1 MRFVTLLNV
10 QFIAIVSARALN
22 QCQVITN
29 ERMTSYRT
37 QPEILLPRVFVRTY
51 DDVIHLVY
59 VV

>member
-1 MRFVTLLNV
+1 MPLFNV
-10 QFIAIVSARALN
+10 QFIAIVYSRAMNL
-22 QCQVITN
+22 CQVITN

-37 QPEILLPRVFVRTY
+37 QPVILFTRVFVRTY

>member
-10 QFIAIVSARALN
+10 QFIAIVSARAMN

-37 QPEILLPRVFVRTY
+37 QPVILFTRVFVRTY
-51 DDVIHLVY
+51 DDVIHLVDI
-59 VV
+59 V

>member
-10 QFIAIVSARALN
+10 QFIAIVSARAMN

-37 QPEILLPRVFVRTY
+37 QSVILFTRVFVRTY
-51 DDVIHLVY
+51 DDVIHLVDI
-59 VV
+59 V